1 MMSVLSLSVLSGSDV
16 KNRLAAEYPRKQ
28 QNEWLQIF
36 RVEFAQKFSNLFW
49 CIFTK
54 EHHEK
59 SSSIYGSTV
68 SDIVTIR
75 LVWTVLI
82 L

>member
-36 RVEFAQKFSNLFW
+36 RVEFAQKRSNLFW

-54 EHHEK
+54 EHNEQ

>member
-1 MMSVLSLSVLSGSDV
+1 MMSVLSLSVLIGSDV

-36 RVEFAQKFSNLFW
+36 LVEFAQKLSNLFW
-49 CIFTK
+49 CIFMK
-54 EHHEK
+54 EHHEQN
-59 SSSIYGSTV
+59 SGTV
-68 SDIVTIR
+68 SGILTMDS
-75 LVWTVLI
+75 WTVLI